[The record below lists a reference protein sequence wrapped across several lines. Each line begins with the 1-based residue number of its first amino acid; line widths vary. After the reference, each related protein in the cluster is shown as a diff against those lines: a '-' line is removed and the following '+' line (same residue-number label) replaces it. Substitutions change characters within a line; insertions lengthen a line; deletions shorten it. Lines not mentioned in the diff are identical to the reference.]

1 MADFRRFSIEDVDT
15 ANNLYGGGWR
25 SGDKAMLIAE
35 YGITEEE
42 ADTLCEI
49 LAEFENEEVE

>member
-1 MADFRRFSIEDVDT
+1 MHKIEDVDT

-25 SGDKAMLIAE
+25 SGDKALLISE

-49 LAEFENEEVE
+49 LAEFENDEKEVE